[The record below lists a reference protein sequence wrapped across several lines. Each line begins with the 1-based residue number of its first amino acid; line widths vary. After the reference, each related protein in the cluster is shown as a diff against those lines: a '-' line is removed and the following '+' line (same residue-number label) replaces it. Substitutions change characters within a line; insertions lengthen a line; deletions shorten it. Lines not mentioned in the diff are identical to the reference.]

1 MEYSRTKKYE
11 ELRNHMQNDVDDT
24 LSTEDLSVFQQRLNR
39 MDPVNFE
46 APMEYTGSRNYDP
59 AHAKNDVPYTQPEPA
74 HTPAAQQGFEAP
86 RAAAGSRQYR
96 DNIDLNDH
104 VLHGRNENDT
114 SNLLNND
121 YMNEYIREVKQYNID
136 QGNALTQDTELNVLK
151 SLKGDNMSSRRP
163 YSDDA
168 FTSVKGNQRRAMEQD
183 SMVRP
188 MGPVSQ
194 PKQQT
199 APIAQMNTQQD
210 IDIPSF
216 KSDTSSDIS
225 LDDDYLFDKP
235 ETLKKRET
243 SKMDTVGGT
252 TIGGVTMTKADIA
265 AQVQSL
271 ISAEDDSME
280 LPDFLDGS
288 ETNTYSDVPINTK
301 TQQQLIQET
310 TQMRAQLDDYEENLN
325 DVNDQMSRTN
335 RVLNFVL
342 IVLIIALA
350 AGLAVVLYWILM
362 AKGIL

>member
-59 AHAKNDVPYTQPEPA
+59 VHAKNDVPYTQPEPA
-74 HTPAAQQGFEAP
+74 RKPAQPAFEAP

-96 DNIDLNDH
+96 DQVDLNDH

-114 SNLLNND
+114 SNLLDND

-163 YSDDA
+163 YADDA
-168 FTSVKGNQRRAMEQD
+168 FTSVKGSQRRAMEQD

-199 APIAQMNTQQD
+199 APITQVNTQQD
-210 IDIPSF
+210 VDIPF
-216 KSDTSSDIS
+216 IKSDTSSDID
-225 LDDDYLFDKP
+225 LGDDYLFEKP

-243 SKMDTVGGT
+243 TKMDTVGGT

-288 ETNTYSDVPINTK
+288 ETNTYSDVPVNTK

-342 IVLIIALA
+342 IVLIIALG